1 MALYSYTV
9 NKLLFSLD
17 SCILTLDSN
26 MDAIKET
33 HFNFPGQTGFYKG
46 KVRDVYTINNEYLA
60 MVVTDRISAF
70 DVVLPEPIPYKGQV
84 LNQIAAGFLEATADI
99 VPNWVVSVP
108 DPSVT
113 IGRICEPFKVEMVIR
128 GYVAGHAAREY
139 AAGRRQICGVSV
151 PDGLKENDKLPGPI
165 ITPTTKASVGHDE
178 DISREDILA
187 NGIVSEDDYVQLE
200 KYTHALY
207 QRGTE
212 ISAKRGLILVDTKY
226 EFGKADGK
234 IYLIDEI
241 HTPDSSRYFYSEGY
255 EERQEK
261 SEPQK
266 QLSKEFVRKW
276 LIENGF
282 QGKDGQVVPEMTN
295 QIVQSI
301 SERYIELYEK
311 ITGEGFVKP
320 AEKDVLKRVETAI
333 NSALASL

>member
-1 MALYSYTV
+1 M
-9 NKLLFSLD
+9 N
-17 SCILTLDSN
+17 
-26 MDAIKET
+26 AIKET

-46 KVRDVYTINNEYLA
+46 KVRDVYTINDKYLA

-84 LNQIAAGFLEATADI
+84 LNQIAARFLKATADI

-139 AAGRRQICGVSV
+139 AAGRRQICGVTV
-151 PDGLKENDKLPGPI
+151 PDGLKENDKLPEPI
-165 ITPTTKASVGHDE
+165 ITPTTKAAVGHDE
-178 DISREDILA
+178 DISREQILER
-187 NGIVSEDDYVQLE
+187 GIVSEEDYVQLE
-200 KYTHALY
+200 KYTRALY

-212 ISAKRGLILVDTKY
+212 IAAKRGLILVDTKY

-241 HTPDSSRYFYSEGY
+241 HTPDSSRYFYAEGY
-255 EERQEK
+255 EERQAK
-261 SEPQK
+261 GEPQK

-282 QGKDGQVVPEMTN
+282 QGKDGQIVPEMTPE
-295 QIVQSI
+295 IVQSI
-301 SERYIELYEK
+301 SDRYIELYEN
-311 ITGEGFVKP
+311 ITGEEFVKSE
-320 AEKDVLKRVETAI
+320 EKNVLKRVEDAI
-333 NSALASL
+333 NAALAAL